1 MVLKKLHFPV
11 FISLLL
17 LILSLQSCKRKKLIN
32 PPKKQD
38 LTEIN
43 RLLAIGHKH
52 YENEKSDSSYYY
64 YNEAKIAAELKK
76 DTSRIIHSLGWMAQ
90 IQRNK
95 GDYTGSEASA
105 VEALPLL
112 ENNNKYPNG
121 RWNIY
126 NQLGN
131 NYLHTFDN
139 DNALSYFNKALIIKT
154 DPIEKYGI
162 KNNIAL
168 VFMAQDKYQDAIQ
181 ILTLLILQKE
191 ILEDQEAH
199 SRILDNLGYCYY
211 KVGNPKALNYL
222 NQSLKIRLQG
232 NNHRGLIGNYYHLFY
247 YYKKTNPKLADNYIN
262 LAYKKATK
270 VNQVDDRLE
279 CLKILI
285 KNNKGNQSK
294 KYSLLYLKINDSI
307 YKVRLKAKN
316 QFAKIRY
323 DSTQEKNENLKL
335 KENTILQQEQQ
346 TNRNLILYFVVGI
359 FITVGILVINFL
371 KAKNKREKIK
381 SAYNT
386 EIRIAKKLHDE
397 LANDVFQT
405 MAFAETQDLSTMEN
419 KEVLL
424 TNLENIYSRT
434 RNISK
439 ENSIIESG
447 PNFVSNL
454 KEMMSG
460 FNSKEVNVLINGIDT
475 INWTTVER
483 KNKISLYRVI
493 QELLVNMKKH
503 SQCSLVVLTFKIN
516 QKKLQIDYSD
526 NGIGAAFDE
535 KKLKN
540 GLLNV
545 ENRILAIKGTL
556 TFDTKPNKGFKVT
569 ILFPI

>member
-17 LILSLQSCKRKKLIN
+17 LILSLQSCERKKLIN

-76 DTSRIIHSLGWMAQ
+76 DTSRIIHSLSWMAQ

-95 GDYTGSEASA
+95 GDYTGSEVSA
-105 VEALPLL
+105 VEALPFL

-131 NYLHTFDN
+131 NYLYTLDYKKAFY
-139 DNALSYFNKALIIKT
+139 YFNKALNLQT
-154 DPIEKYGI
+154 DLIEKANT
-162 KNNIAL
+162 KNNIAF
-168 VFMAQDKYQDAIQ
+168 VYMAKDKYQEAIK
-181 ILTLLILQKE
+181 ILYPLTLKKE
-191 ILEDQEAH
+191 VLDDPEAY
-199 SRILDNLGYCYY
+199 SRIIDNLGYCYS
-211 KVGNPKALNYL
+211 KVENPKALNYL
-222 NQSLKIRLQG
+222 NQSLKIRLETK
-232 NNHRGLIGNYYHLFY
+232 NDPGLIANYYHFFE
-247 YYKKTNPKLADNYIN
+247 YYKNKNPKSAIHYAR
-262 LAYKKATK
+262 LAYRQATK
-270 VNQVDDRLE
+270 VNDVNDRLE

-285 KNNKGNQSK
+285 ENNTGNQSK

-359 FITVGILVINFL
+359 FITISILVINFL

-424 TNLENIYSRT
+424 NNLENIYSRT